1 MAMTRNELLEA
12 IRKAVSL
19 EFEHIPKNDSEIEYT
34 FSLPFMKRM
43 AKLFR
48 NQEKAYWKYVNTAGK
63 RVAVAIL
70 AATLLFATACSFKP
84 IREPVIRFFTEVYE
98 TFTAYFLEG
107 ESEKRAIEKEYVL
120 EPAPEGFTEVSKISD
135 RAAVITEYEN
145 QNGARIRITQSLADG
160 VKLNLDTERDGVR
173 REVIEGIEVV
183 IIEFENRK
191 QIVYTIDQYCI
202 QVSLTGEFDEEA
214 IRQII
219 RNLK

>member
-19 EFEHIPKNDSEIEYT
+19 EFEHVPKNDSEIEHT

-48 NQEKAYWKYVNTAGK
+48 KQEKAYWKYVNTAGK

-70 AATLLFATACSFKP
+70 AAALLFATACSFKP
-84 IREPVIRFFTEVYE
+84 IREPVIKFFTEVYE
-98 TFTAYFLEG
+98 TFTTCFFEG
-107 ESEKRAIEKEYVL
+107 DDGKKAIEKEYVL
-120 EPAPEGFTEVSKISD
+120 EPVPEGFTEVSKSSD
-135 RAAVITEYEN
+135 DATVVTNYEN
-145 QNGARIRITQSLADG
+145 QNGARIRITQILANG
-160 VKLNLDTERDGVR
+160 VKLNLDTEKEGVR

-183 IIEFENRK
+183 ISEFENRK
-191 QIVYTIDQYCI
+191 QLVYTVDQYYI
-202 QVSLTGEFDEEA
+202 QVSLTGDFDDQL